1 MNVRWSERALDHAEA
16 AAGYIAHDRPLAS
29 VRWMQGLLDAVLRVG
44 DFPES
49 GRVVAGIDNPRL
61 REVVYENVRVVY
73 HIDPTEIMVLIVWH
87 TRRDPRKLLRQLRAY
102 RVPT

>member
-1 MNVRWSERALDHAEA
+1 MNVRWSERALNHAEA
-16 AAGYIAHDRPLAS
+16 AARYIARDRPLAS
-29 VRWMQGLLDAVLRVG
+29 IRWTQELFDAVLRLG

-61 REVVYENVRVVY
+61 REVVFENVRVVY